1 MAEYYV
7 NTLSDCLC
15 FGKHP
20 AMFWKTVKSLIGRTS
35 PSLPQQTDL
44 ALLSVMRPES
54 IIGAFNCHFISAGYI
69 FEIMNMP
76 TLYEIGINEHRE
88 NLHNDLENG
97 S

>member
-1 MAEYYV
+1 
-7 NTLSDCLC
+7 
-15 FGKHP
+15 
-20 AMFWKTVKSLIGRTS
+20 MFWKTVKSLIGSTS
-35 PSLPQQTDL
+35 PSLPQQIDL

-54 IIGAFNCHFISAGYI
+54 TIGAFNCHFISVGYI
-69 FEIMNMP
+69 FELINMP